1 MLGSSSSSV
10 PSRTA
15 TNTAWPSLAIA
26 GNVSA
31 LLAAMRISGHG
42 FWYGFGVSATF
53 SKL

>member
-1 MLGSSSSSV
+1 
-10 PSRTA
+10 
-15 TNTAWPSLAIA
+15 LAIA

-31 LLAAMRISGHG
+31 LFAATRISGHG